1 MTTTNSTALRFY
13 YNGIK
18 ANAGAKLEK
27 AHYEGSPQMVV
38 IYGRHYASFSTAI
51 RNALAAQTCIGVSC
65 TITNGSDLMVDYY
78 ENDRICLT
86 PEHPYFAAAYAAL
99 QASNEKTAARR
110 AQRAERNAQA
120 SR

>member
-1 MTTTNSTALRFY
+1 MTTTTTTSLRFY

-27 AHYEGSPQMVV
+27 AHFTGSEQMVV
-38 IYGRHYASFSTAI
+38 IYGRHYASFSRAI
-51 RNALAAQTCIGVSC
+51 SEALNVK
-65 TITNGSDLMVDYY
+65 NDSDIMTDYFV
-78 ENDRICLT
+78 NDRICLT
-86 PEHPYFAAAYAAL
+86 PEHRYFAAAYAAL
-99 QASNEKTAARR
+99 QASEAKTEARR